1 MSVDSWTLQVK
12 SLEQVTQS
20 VTVSSSASVLQLK
33 DAIQPVFDVASNRQR
48 LIFQGKVLKDGK
60 QLTEYANLQ
69 DGKVIH
75 MVSRPADAP
84 SNAMNDEPQTN
95 TSGGS
100 SPQMFPGMFGPS
112 EGYTFITV
120 DANISDLGGNNPQAL
135 TSFLSGLFN
144 GGPDRVNF
152 SNGRTF
158 HGGVQSP
165 LGIPQNT
172 RSAASNIGT
181 RTRTL
186 PTRDIG
192 RNRRQSGDFSS
203 LFDTARTYTSPL
215 SALEIRLTRALAAI
229 ANIQTTLE
237 APPSSTDV
245 SQLTWTSMSNATP
258 EQTQAIRARLRANRS
273 NGLAQTGLAV
283 DRLADLMEA
292 LTPRLRQLAQNLQS
306 ETRPHAE
313 LMPELRRM
321 ITVIRSLSMVNHA
334 IGNIMASSD
343 DSSRRPGGLRS
354 SPLGRSGR
362 GTTTAPPTP
371 SGANTR
377 RRQQPSTSNQTNDIN
392 SNTTAATTPPSPH
405 KRKLKSSTM
414 ATSTSSSS
422 ASSSSSSSPSSASAC
437 TETTKRQKT
446 SNDSSDTNKDHID
459 PPAPSIATRKGKG
472 NSEAKPNDN

>member
-1 MSVDSWTLQVK
+1 
-12 SLEQVTQS
+12 
-20 VTVSSSASVLQLK
+20 
-33 DAIQPVFDVASNRQR
+33 
-48 LIFQGKVLKDGK
+48 
-60 QLTEYANLQ
+60 
-69 DGKVIH
+69 
-75 MVSRPADAP
+75 
-84 SNAMNDEPQTN
+84 MNDEPQTN
-95 TSGGS
+95 TPGGS

-144 GGPDRVNF
+144 GGPDRINF

-158 HGGVQSP
+158 HGGAQSP

-172 RSAASNIGT
+172 RSAASNNGT

-203 LFDTARTYTSPL
+203 LLDTTRSYTSPL

-229 ANIQTTLE
+229 ANIQATLE
-237 APPSSTDV
+237 APSSATDV
-245 SQLTWTSMSNATP
+245 NQLTWTSMSNATP
-258 EQTQAIRARLRANRS
+258 EQTQAIRSRLRESRS

-283 DRLADLMEA
+283 DRLADLMET

-306 ETRPHAE
+306 ETPPRGE

-362 GTTTAPPTP
+362 GTTTAYPTP
-371 SGANTR
+371 SVNDIR
-377 RRQQPSTSNQTNDIN
+377 RRQQTSTRSQSNDVNN
-392 SNTTAATTPPSPH
+392 NTRETTTTPSPS
-405 KRKLKSSTM
+405 KRKSKSSTT
-414 ATSTSSSS
+414 ATLTSSSSASTSSS
-422 ASSSSSSSPSSASAC
+422 ASSSSSSSPSLASAC
-437 TETTKRQKT
+437 TATGKRQKT
-446 SNDSSDTNKDHID
+446 SNDNTDTNKDHLD
-459 PPAPSIATRKGKG
+459 PPTSSIATRKGKE
-472 NSEAKPNDN
+472 SSQAKPNDN